1 MLPNHGNCSPRPPS
15 QDTDTKMNHEERPL
29 LPILDLEG
37 DYAPTPAQN
46 ARANSAAFF
55 CVCVPVVLV
64 MVAIMG
70 LVSVRMWIV

>member
-1 MLPNHGNCSPRPPS
+1 
-15 QDTDTKMNHEERPL
+15 MNQESRPL

-55 CVCVPVVLV
+55 CVCVPLVLV

-70 LVSVRMWIV
+70 LVSVRMWIM